1 MEALV
6 IFVTFLALMAL
17 GVPIGTSLGVAA
29 VITVYYFDLGIA
41 MLGVNFSSGIAS
53 FPLLAIPFFVL
64 AGVILEKAGL
74 AATIAHFFELLVG
87 KAVGGLAMV
96 AVMTCMFWGA
106 LSGSGPAT
114 TAAVGL
120 ILLAPMIK
128 HGYDKHFAGAT
139 IANAS
144 DLSIIIP
151 PSIAFIIYGNITS
164 VSVSALFVAGIIPG
178 LLTGAGTILV
188 AYLVSRKRGYRG
200 LERRGTPREILK
212 AFKESIWAILAPV
225 IILGGIYAG
234 IFTPTE
240 AAVVAVF
247 YSLFVAVV
255 IYRSVTWRDMIR
267 MLVDASVTSS
277 VIMFIVVFAGLFTW
291 AASVIGV
298 IDQAANFVISI
309 SPNAAVKRQGQDVT
323 LICYGSGYYLCEEAA
338 AELDGMKIE
347 AEIVDLRTL
356 KPLDM
361 NTVSESIKKT
371 HRAVIVH
378 EACLTGGFGAELA
391 ARIQEELF
399 DYLKAPVK
407 RVAAKDI
414 PIPFSPPLE
423 DYVLPKV
430 SDVVEAAREVV
441 NRYRKGHN

>member
-6 IFVTFLALMAL
+6 IFLTFLALMAL
-17 GVPIGTSLGVAA
+17 GAPIGTSLGIAA
-29 VITVYYFDLGIA
+29 VITVYQFDLGIA

-120 ILLAPMIK
+120 ILLTPMIK

-200 LERRGTPREILK
+200 LERRGSPKEILI
-212 AFKESIWAILAPV
+212 AFKDSIWAILAPV

-234 IFTPTE
+234 VFTPTE

-247 YSLFVAVV
+247 YSLFVAIV
-255 IYRSVTWRDMIR
+255 IYRTVTWRDMVT

-277 VIMFIVVFAGLFTW
+277 VIMFIVVFAGIFTW

-298 IDQAANFVISI
+298 IDKAANFVISI
-309 SPNAAVKRQGQDVT
+309 SPNAVVMII
-323 LICYGSGYYLCEEAA
+323 LINLLLLGLGMILDAISISYLIMPI
-338 AELDGMKIE
+338 LIP
-347 AEIVDLRTL
+347 V
-356 KPLDM
+356 
-361 NTVSESIKKT
+361 
-371 HRAVIVH
+371 
-378 EACLTGGFGAELA
+378 LA
-391 ARIQEELF
+391 AFKIDPLWYGVIFISALAIGQATPPVGVNLF
-399 DYLKAPVK
+399 TAANLIKGDLDA
-407 RVAAKDI
+407 VAKQAI
-414 PIPFSPPLE
+414 LFVIM
-423 DYVLPKV
+423 
-430 SDVVEAAREVV
+430 DVVVLIMLSLFPILSLYLPVSAGL
-441 NRYRKGHN
+441 YTP

>member
-1 MEALV
+1 VEIAV
-6 IFVTFLALMAL
+6 IFVTFLVLMAL
-17 GVPIGTSLGVAA
+17 GVPIGTSLGIAGV
-29 VITVYYFDLGIA
+29 VTIYYFDLGIA

-120 ILLAPMIK
+120 ILLAPMIR

-178 LLTGAGTILV
+178 LLTGAGTVLV

-200 LERRGTPREILK
+200 LEMRGSPKEILIALK
-212 AFKESIWAILAPV
+212 DSIWAMLAPV

-247 YSLFVAVV
+247 YSLFVAAV
-255 IYRSVTWRDMIR
+255 IYRTVTWRDMVR

-277 VIMFIVVFAGLFTW
+277 VIMFIVVFAGIFTW

-298 IDQAANFVISI
+298 IDRAAEFVISI
-309 SPNAAVKRQGQDVT
+309 SPNAVVMII
-323 LICYGSGYYLCEEAA
+323 LINLLLLALGMILDAISISYLIMPI
-338 AELDGMKIE
+338 LIP
-347 AEIVDLRTL
+347 V
-356 KPLDM
+356 
-361 NTVSESIKKT
+361 
-371 HRAVIVH
+371 
-378 EACLTGGFGAELA
+378 LA
-391 ARIQEELF
+391 AFKIDPLWYGVIFISALAIGQATPPVGVNLF
-399 DYLKAPVK
+399 TAANLIKGDLDA
-407 RVAAKDI
+407 VAKQAI
-414 PIPFSPPLE
+414 VFVIM
-423 DYVLPKV
+423 
-430 SDVVEAAREVV
+430 DVVILVILSLFPILSLYLPVLAGL
-441 NRYRKGHN
+441 YTP

>member
-1 MEALV
+1 VEIGV
-6 IFVTFLALMAL
+6 IFTTFLVLMIL
-17 GVPIGTSLGVAA
+17 GVPIGTSLGIAG
-29 VITVYYFDLGIA
+29 VITIYYFDLGIA

-74 AATIAHFFELLVG
+74 AAKIAHFFELLVG
-87 KAVGGLAMV
+87 KAIGGLAMV

-164 VSVSALFVAGIIPG
+164 VSVSALFLAGIIPG

-200 LERRGTPREILK
+200 LERRGSPREILI
-212 AFKESIWAILAPV
+212 AFKDSIWAILAPV

-247 YSLFVAVV
+247 YSLFVAAV

-277 VIMFIVVFAGLFTW
+277 VIMFIVVFAGIFTW

-298 IDQAANFVISI
+298 IDQAANFLISI
-309 SPNAAVKRQGQDVT
+309 SPNAVVMII
-323 LICYGSGYYLCEEAA
+323 LINLLLLGLGMILDAISISYLIMPI
-338 AELDGMKIE
+338 LIP
-347 AEIVDLRTL
+347 V
-356 KPLDM
+356 
-361 NTVSESIKKT
+361 
-371 HRAVIVH
+371 
-378 EACLTGGFGAELA
+378 LA
-391 ARIQEELF
+391 AFKIDPLWYGVIFISALAIGQATPPVGVNLF
-399 DYLKAPVK
+399 TAANLVKGDLDAVAKQAIVFVIMDVVVLIILSLFPILSLYLP
-407 RVAAKDI
+407 VAAGLYH
-414 PIPFSPPLE
+414 P
-423 DYVLPKV
+423 
-430 SDVVEAAREVV
+430 
-441 NRYRKGHN
+441 

>member
-6 IFVTFLALMAL
+6 IFLTFLALMAL
-17 GVPIGTSLGVAA
+17 GIPIGTSLGIAA

-120 ILLAPMIK
+120 ILIKPMVK

-164 VSVSALFVAGIIPG
+164 VSVSALFLAGIIPG

-200 LERRGTPREILK
+200 LESRGSPREILI
-212 AFKESIWAILAPV
+212 AFRNSIWAILAPV

-234 IFTPTE
+234 VFTPTE

-255 IYRSVTWRDMIR
+255 IYRTLTWRDMIR

-277 VIMFIVVFAGLFTW
+277 VIMFIVVFAGIFTW

-298 IDQAANFVISI
+298 IDRAANFVISI
-309 SPNAAVKRQGQDVT
+309 SPNAVVMII
-323 LICYGSGYYLCEEAA
+323 LINLLLLGLGMILDAISISYLIMPI
-338 AELDGMKIE
+338 LIP
-347 AEIVDLRTL
+347 V
-356 KPLDM
+356 
-361 NTVSESIKKT
+361 
-371 HRAVIVH
+371 
-378 EACLTGGFGAELA
+378 LA
-391 ARIQEELF
+391 AFKIDPLWYGVIFISALAIGQATPPVGVNLF
-399 DYLKAPVK
+399 TAANLVK
-407 RVAAKDI
+407 GDLDAIAKQAI
-414 PIPFSPPLE
+414 LFVIM
-423 DYVLPKV
+423 
-430 SDVVEAAREVV
+430 DVVVLVILSLFPILSLYLPVV
-441 NRYRKGHN
+441 AGLYTP

>member
-1 MEALV
+1 MEIIL
-6 IFVTFLALMAL
+6 ISVTFIVLMAL
-17 GVPIGTSLGVAA
+17 GIPIGTSLGISA
-29 VITVYYFDLGIA
+29 VITVFYFDLGIG

-74 AATIAHFFELLVG
+74 AETIAHFFELLVG
-87 KAVGGLAMV
+87 RAVGGLAMV
-96 AVMTCMFWGA
+96 AVLTCMFWGA

-120 ILLAPMIK
+120 ILLTPMIK

-139 IANAS
+139 IANSS

-151 PSIAFIIYGNITS
+151 PSIAFIIYGDITS

-178 LLTGAGTILV
+178 LLTGAGTVLV
-188 AYLVSRKRGYRG
+188 AYLISRKRGYRG
-200 LERRGTPREILK
+200 LESRGSIKEILIALK
-212 AFKESIWAILAPV
+212 KSIWALMAPV

-255 IYRSVTWRDMIR
+255 IYRSITLRDLIKI
-267 MLVDASVTSS
+267 LVDASVTSS

-298 IDQAANFVISI
+298 IDLAANFIVKI
-309 SPNAAVKRQGQDVT
+309 SPNAVVMII
-323 LICYGSGYYLCEEAA
+323 LINLMLLAM
-338 AELDGMKIE
+338 GMIID
-347 AEIVDLRTL
+347 AI
-356 KPLDM
+356 
-361 NTVSESIKKT
+361 SISYILMPILMP
-371 HRAVIVH
+371 V
-378 EACLTGGFGAELA
+378 LA
-391 ARIQEELF
+391 AFGIDPLWYGVIFVSALAIGQATPPVGVNLF
-399 DYLKAPVK
+399 TAANLVKGNLDAVAKEAIPYVVMDVVVLIILTLFPILSLYLPVK
-407 RVAAKDI
+407 AG
-414 PIPFSPPLE
+414 L
-423 DYVLPKV
+423 YVP
-430 SDVVEAAREVV
+430 
-441 NRYRKGHN
+441 

>member
-6 IFVTFLALMAL
+6 IFLTFLALMAL
-17 GVPIGTSLGVAA
+17 GIPIGTSLGIAGV
-29 VITVYYFDLGIA
+29 VTIYYFDLGIA

-74 AATIAHFFELLVG
+74 AATIARFFELLVG

-120 ILLAPMIK
+120 ILLTPMIK

-212 AFKESIWAILAPV
+212 ALKDSIWAILAPV

-255 IYRSVTWRDMIR
+255 IYRTVTWRDMIR

-277 VIMFIVVFAGLFTW
+277 VIMFIVVFAGIFTW

-298 IDQAANFVISI
+298 IDQAANFMISI
-309 SPNAAVKRQGQDVT
+309 SPNAAVMII
-323 LICYGSGYYLCEEAA
+323 LINLLLLGLGMILDAISISYLIMPI
-338 AELDGMKIE
+338 LIP
-347 AEIVDLRTL
+347 V
-356 KPLDM
+356 
-361 NTVSESIKKT
+361 
-371 HRAVIVH
+371 
-378 EACLTGGFGAELA
+378 LA
-391 ARIQEELF
+391 AFKIDPLWYGVIFISALAIGQATPPVGVNLF
-399 DYLKAPVK
+399 T
-407 RVAAKDI
+407 AANLVRGDLDSIAKQAI
-414 PIPFSPPLE
+414 VF
-423 DYVLPKV
+423 VV
-430 SDVVEAAREVV
+430 MDVVILIILSLFPILSLYLPVLAGL
-441 NRYRKGHN
+441 YTP

>member
-1 MEALV
+1 MEILV
-6 IFVTFLALMAL
+6 IFLTFLVLMAL
-17 GVPIGTSLGVAA
+17 GVPIGTSLGIAG
-29 VITVYYFDLGIA
+29 VITIYQFDLGIG

-74 AATIAHFFELLVG
+74 AATIAHFFELVVG

-128 HGYDKHFAGAT
+128 HGYDKHFAAAT

-151 PSIAFIIYGNITS
+151 PSIAFIIYGTITS

-178 LLTGAGTILV
+178 LITGAGTVLV
-188 AYLVSRKRGYRG
+188 AFFVSKKRGYRG
-200 LERRGTPREILK
+200 LERRGSLKEILIALK
-212 AFKESIWAILAPV
+212 DSIWALLAPV

-247 YSLFVAVV
+247 YSLFVAVL
-255 IYRSVTWRDMIR
+255 IYRTVTWRGMIR

-277 VIMFIVVFAGLFTW
+277 VIMFIVVFAGIFTW
-291 AASVIGV
+291 ATSVIGV
-298 IDQAANFVISI
+298 IDKAANFVISV
-309 SPNAAVKRQGQDVT
+309 SPNAATMIILVNLLLLALGMILDAISISYLIMPILIPVLAAFKIDPLWYGVIFISALAIGQATPPVGVNLFT
-323 LICYGSGYYLCEEAA
+323 AANLIKGN
-338 AELDGMKIE
+338 LD
-347 AEIVDLRTL
+347 
-356 KPLDM
+356 
-361 NTVSESIKKT
+361 SIAKQ
-371 HRAVIVH
+371 AIAFVIMDVIV
-378 EACLTGGFGAELA
+378 LIILS
-391 ARIQEELF
+391 LF
-399 DYLKAPVK
+399 PILSLYLPMLSGLYKP
-407 RVAAKDI
+407 
-414 PIPFSPPLE
+414 
-423 DYVLPKV
+423 
-430 SDVVEAAREVV
+430 
-441 NRYRKGHN
+441 

>member
-1 MEALV
+1 MESVLIFSAFLV
-6 IFVTFLALMAL
+6 FMAM
-17 GVPIGTSLGVAA
+17 GMPIGTALGIAA
-29 VITVYYFDLGIA
+29 VITIYQFDLGIG

-64 AGVILEKAGL
+64 AGVILERAGL

-96 AVMTCMFWGA
+96 AVLTCMFWGA

-120 ILLAPMIK
+120 ILLAPMVK

-178 LLTGAGTILV
+178 LITGAGTVIV

-200 LERRGTPREILK
+200 LEKRGGLKEILIALK
-212 AFKESIWAILAPV
+212 DSIWALFAPV

-247 YSLFVAVV
+247 YSLFVAVF
-255 IYRSVTWRDMIR
+255 IYRSVSWHDMVE

-277 VIMFIVVFAGLFTW
+277 VIMFIVVFAGIFTW
-291 AASVIGV
+291 AASVIGI
-298 IDQAANFVISI
+298 IDLAANFIINI
-309 SPNAAVKRQGQDVT
+309 SPNAVVMIILVNFLLLGLGMILDAISISY
-323 LICYGSGYYLCEEAA
+323 LIMPIL
-338 AELDGMKIE
+338 MP
-347 AEIVDLRTL
+347 V
-356 KPLDM
+356 
-361 NTVSESIKKT
+361 
-371 HRAVIVH
+371 
-378 EACLTGGFGAELA
+378 LA
-391 ARIQEELF
+391 AFKIDPLWYGVIFIAALAIGQATPPVGVNLF
-399 DYLKAPVK
+399 TAANLIKGDLDSVAKEAIVFVIADAIVLLILSLVPALSLYLPVK
-407 RVAAKDI
+407 AGLYT
-414 PIPFSPPLE
+414 P
-423 DYVLPKV
+423 
-430 SDVVEAAREVV
+430 
-441 NRYRKGHN
+441 

>member
-6 IFVTFLALMAL
+6 IFFTFLALMAL
-17 GVPIGTSLGVAA
+17 GIPIGTSLGIAA
-29 VITVYYFDLGIA
+29 VITIFFFDLGIA

-74 AATIAHFFELLVG
+74 AATIAHFFELVVG

-120 ILLAPMIK
+120 ILLTPMIK

-200 LERRGTPREILK
+200 LERRGSAKEILIALK
-212 AFKESIWAILAPV
+212 DSIWALLAPV
-225 IILGGIYAG
+225 IILGGIYTG

-255 IYRSVTWRDMIR
+255 IYRTVTWRDMIR
-267 MLVDASVTSS
+267 MLVDASVTAS
-277 VIMFIVVFAGLFTW
+277 VIMFIVVFAGIFTW

-298 IDQAANFVISI
+298 IDQAANFVIAI
-309 SPNAAVKRQGQDVT
+309 SPNAAVMII
-323 LICYGSGYYLCEEAA
+323 LINLLLLGLGMILDAISISYLIMPI
-338 AELDGMKIE
+338 LIP
-347 AEIVDLRTL
+347 V
-356 KPLDM
+356 
-361 NTVSESIKKT
+361 
-371 HRAVIVH
+371 
-378 EACLTGGFGAELA
+378 LA
-391 ARIQEELF
+391 AFKIDPLWYGVIFISALAIGQATPPVGVNLF
-399 DYLKAPVK
+399 TAANLVK
-407 RVAAKDI
+407 GDLDSIAKQAI
-414 PIPFSPPLE
+414 VFVIM
-423 DYVLPKV
+423 
-430 SDVVEAAREVV
+430 DVVILIILSLFPILSLYLPVLV
-441 NRYRKGHN
+441 GLYKP

>member
-6 IFVTFLALMAL
+6 IFLTFLALMAV
-17 GVPIGTSLGVAA
+17 GVPIGTSLGIAA
-29 VITVYYFDLGIA
+29 VITVYYFDLGIG

-87 KAVGGLAMV
+87 RAVGGLAIV

-120 ILLAPMIK
+120 ILLRPMIK
-128 HGYDKHFAGAT
+128 HGYDKNFAGAT

-178 LLTGAGTILV
+178 LLTGAGAILV

-200 LERRGTPREILK
+200 LERRGTPKEILIALK
-212 AFKESIWAILAPV
+212 NSIWAILAPV

-247 YSLFVAVV
+247 YSLFVAVI
-255 IYRSVTWRDMIR
+255 IYRTITWRDMIS

-277 VIMFIVVFAGLFTW
+277 VIMFIVVFAGIFTW

-298 IDQAANFVISI
+298 VDQAANFVISI
-309 SPNAAVKRQGQDVT
+309 SPNAVVMII
-323 LICYGSGYYLCEEAA
+323 LINLLLLGLGMILDAISISYLIMPI
-338 AELDGMKIE
+338 LIP
-347 AEIVDLRTL
+347 V
-356 KPLDM
+356 
-361 NTVSESIKKT
+361 
-371 HRAVIVH
+371 
-378 EACLTGGFGAELA
+378 LA
-391 ARIQEELF
+391 ALKIDPLWYGVIFISALAIGQATPPVGVNLF
-399 DYLKAPVK
+399 TAANLVKSDLDSIAKQAFVFVIMDVVVLIILSFFPILSLYLP
-407 RVAAKDI
+407 VAAGLYT
-414 PIPFSPPLE
+414 P
-423 DYVLPKV
+423 
-430 SDVVEAAREVV
+430 
-441 NRYRKGHN
+441 